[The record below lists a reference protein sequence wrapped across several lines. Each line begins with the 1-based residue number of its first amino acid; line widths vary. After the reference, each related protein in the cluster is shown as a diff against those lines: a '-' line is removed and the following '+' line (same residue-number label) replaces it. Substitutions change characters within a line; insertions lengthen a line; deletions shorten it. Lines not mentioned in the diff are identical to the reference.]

1 VIAGRGLDDPNDRTR
16 GSHTTTITGTIR

>member
-16 GSHTTTITGTIR
+16 GSHTITITGTIR